1 MEQLTSQRLLTLLLL
16 GLAAALLVL
25 VVPEARLPT
34 ITRTV
39 MLAGAAMSLNLLIGN
54 AGLVSMGH
62 GLFLGLGAYVVA
74 VGNIKHNVS
83 LAWCMLA
90 AVLASLVVA
99 AISGIIALRAR
110 ALFFALLTLALGQV
124 AFVFVARNYALT
136 GGDDGLVGVNVPA
149 WLDGDLPQHLLAVAA
164 TTAVCVVLLVLL
176 ASPFGAV
183 LRALRDNSERV
194 ASLGGNPKLYEMIAF
209 VIAGVLGGIMGI
221 VAALTDQAVEPTLI
235 SWTTGAT
242 LLVMVA
248 LGGRFTFLGP
258 IAGVVILELTR
269 SYVQMH
275 SSHADLFVGLLVVV
289 CAIAFPEGI
298 GPRIQNS
305 SLGRWFKRASASS
318 SRAEISDAERESQA

>member
-1 MEQLTSQRLLTLLLL
+1 MEHLTARRLLTLLLL
-16 GLAAALLVL
+16 GIAAALLVL
-25 VVPEARLPT
+25 VVPESRLPT
-34 ITRTV
+34 ITRIV

-74 VGNIKHNVS
+74 VANVKHDVP
-83 LAWCMLA
+83 LIWCVVG
-90 AVLASLVVA
+90 AVIASIIVA
-99 AISGIIALRAR
+99 ALAGIIALRAR

-124 AFVFVARNYALT
+124 AFVFVARNYTLT
-136 GGDDGLVGVNVPA
+136 GGDDGLVGVTVPA
-149 WLDGDLPQHLLAVAA
+149 WLDGDISQHLLAVAV
-164 TTAVCVVLLVLL
+164 TTAVCALLLVILS
-176 ASPFGAV
+176 SPFGAV

-194 ASLGGNPKLYEMIAF
+194 ASLGGNPKLYEFVAF
-209 VIAGVLGGIMGI
+209 LIAGVLGAIMGV
-221 VAALTDQAVEPTLI
+221 VAAITDQAVEPTLI

-269 SYVQMH
+269 SYVQTYSAH
-275 SSHADLFVGLLVVV
+275 SDLFVGLLVIC

-298 GPRIQNS
+298 GPRLQNS
-305 SLGRWFKRASASS
+305 TLWNRLKQLLPGARPAPIATVDQERA
-318 SRAEISDAERESQA
+318 